1 MLGPE
6 TLEIDKLSLSVG
18 ISKACN
24 QTIKE
29 MSESQ
34 RHIFQAY
41 ADGVNDFILS
51 EHTILPPEYYI
62 FGFTKQTVVE
72 WKPVD
77 TCVTMRTMG
86 LFLAWNWPQ
95 DLLRDIIGNLENE
108 NGEVGDLYEMAE
120 EIVPMTAEFAHN
132 M

>member
-1 MLGPE
+1 
-6 TLEIDKLSLSVG
+6 
-18 ISKACN
+18 
-24 QTIKE
+24 
-29 MSESQ
+29 
-34 RHIFQAY
+34 
-41 ADGVNDFILS
+41 
-51 EHTILPPEYYI
+51 
-62 FGFTKQTVVE
+62 
-72 WKPVD
+72 
-77 TCVTMRTMG
+77 MRSMG